1 MANSYVLKGTENE
14 YLLVIRAEDQKAVF
28 NIIDILLTS
37 RNEEIK
43 EVAIELEK
51 SVNDNGR
58 NSSEAGSKN
67 KGKSTISNNNKR
79 RKTKDS

>member
-1 MANSYVLKGTENE
+1 MADSYVLKGTENE

-28 NIIDILLTS
+28 SIIDVLLTS

-58 NSSEAGSKN
+58 DPSKARSKN

>member
-51 SVNDNGR
+51 SVNDSGR